1 MSAGPSER
9 ELCEAW
15 LARARD
21 AEVGRAVAEIHEW
34 IAREIEDQRP
44 VCTASGRCC
53 RFERFGHR
61 LYVTGLEAALTLDT
75 IPAERALHAGDLER
89 ALAEGVCPFALGALC
104 GVHPARPAGCR
115 VYFCDSSAQLWVN
128 GLAERA
134 SDMVKSVHDRFGIE
148 YRYGEWRAMLGLFQR
163 SGVALTPSR
172 PMAYEPRDPFVPLTS
187 GRA

>member
-1 MSAGPSER
+1 MTEDRA
-9 ELCEAW
+9 LCESW
-15 LARARD
+15 LARSRE
-21 AEVGRAVAEIHEW
+21 AEVVRAIAEIHER
-34 IAREIEDQRP
+34 IAREIESRTP

-75 IPAERALHAGDLER
+75 IPAERALGAGDLER
-89 ALAEGVCPFALGALC
+89 ALAEGVCPFASQHLC

-134 SDMVKSVHDRFGIE
+134 SDMVKAVHDRFGIE
-148 YRYGEWRAMLGLFQR
+148 YRYGEWRAMLGLFRR
-163 SGVALTPSR
+163 SGVALVPTRSI
-172 PMAYEPRDPFVPLTS
+172 AYEPRDPFVPITS